1 LGAKAG
7 TNGVG
12 IDLSVGLTKITNAR
26 LSAAALDF
34 EDSNE
39 SITVGDDGME
49 SDASDEL
56 DDFDFWPVLA
66 IGINYAF

>member
-1 LGAKAG
+1 
-7 TNGVG
+7 V
-12 IDLSVGLTKITNAR
+12 DFSVGLTKTINAR

-34 EDSNE
+34 KDNNE